1 MVDKLTHLKQLE
13 AESIHIIREVA
24 AEFDN
29 PVMLYSIGKDSAVM
43 LHLARKAFFP
53 GKLPFPVM
61 HVDTRWK
68 FQEMYTFRDK
78 MVEELGLDLITHVNP
93 DGVAQ
98 GINPF
103 THGSAK
109 HTDIMKTEG
118 LKQALDKH
126 GFDAAFGG
134 ARRDEEKSRA
144 KERVYSFRDSKHRWD
159 PKNQRPELWNVY
171 NGNVNKGESIR
182 VFPLSNWTEL
192 DIWQY
197 IYLEGIPIVPLYFAA
212 ERDVIEKNGTLIMI
226 DDDRILEHL
235 SDEDKARIVKKKVRF
250 RTLGCYPLTGAVE
263 SEAETLTDI
272 IQEMLLTR
280 TSERQG
286 RVIDHD
292 GAGSMEDKNVRVI
305 SKGLSPMSHQSDLI
319 SEDILAYLG
328 QHERK
333 EMLRFLTCGNVDDG
347 KSTLIGRLLHDSK
360 MIYEDHLEAI
370 TRDSKKSGTTGDDID
385 LALLVDGLQAER
397 EQGIT
402 IDVAYRYFSTA
413 KRKFIIADTPGHEQ
427 YTRNMATGASTCD
440 LAIILIDARYGV
452 QTQTRRHSFIASL
465 LGIKHIV
472 VAVNKMD
479 INGFD
484 QSVFEQIKADYLKFA
499 EGIAFK
505 PSTMAFVPMSALKGD
520 NVVNK
525 SERSPWY
532 TGQSLME
539 ILETVEIANDRNYT
553 DLRFPVQYVNRPN
566 LNFRGFAG
574 TLASGVVHKGD
585 EVVVLPSGKSS
596 RVKSIVT
603 FDGELEHAGP
613 GQAVTLTMEDEI
625 DISRGDLLVH
635 ADNVPQVA
643 DAFDA
648 MLVWMA
654 EEPMLP
660 GKKYDIKRA
669 TSYVPGSITSIVHRV
684 DVNTLAEGPA
694 SSLQLNEIGR
704 VKVSLDAAIALDG
717 YDSNRTTGAF
727 IVIDRLTNGTVA
739 AGMIIAPPV
748 NHGSATHHGKLAH
761 VATEERAQRFGQ
773 QPATVLFSGLSGAGK
788 STLAYAVERKLF
800 DMGRAVFVLDGQ
812 NLRHDLNKGLPQ
824 DRTGRTENWRR
835 AAHVA
840 RQFNEAG
847 LLTLA
852 AFVAP
857 DAEGREQAKALI
869 GADRLL
875 TVYVQASPLVC
886 AERDPQGL
894 YAAGGD
900 NIPGESFPYDVPLN
914 ADLVIDTQALSLED
928 SVKQVLELLRQRG
941 AI

>member
-1 MVDKLTHLKQLE
+1 
-13 AESIHIIREVA
+13 
-24 AEFDN
+24 
-29 PVMLYSIGKDSAVM
+29 
-43 LHLARKAFFP
+43 
-53 GKLPFPVM
+53 
-61 HVDTRWK
+61 
-68 FQEMYTFRDK
+68 
-78 MVEELGLDLITHVNP
+78 
-93 DGVAQ
+93 
-98 GINPF
+98 
-103 THGSAK
+103 
-109 HTDIMKTEG
+109 
-118 LKQALDKH
+118 
-126 GFDAAFGG
+126 
-134 ARRDEEKSRA
+134 
-144 KERVYSFRDSKHRWD
+144 
-159 PKNQRPELWNVY
+159 
-171 NGNVNKGESIR
+171 
-182 VFPLSNWTEL
+182 
-192 DIWQY
+192 
-197 IYLEGIPIVPLYFAA
+197 
-212 ERDVIEKNGTLIMI
+212 
-226 DDDRILEHL
+226 
-235 SDEDKARIVKKKVRF
+235 
-250 RTLGCYPLTGAVE
+250 
-263 SEAETLTDI
+263 
-272 IQEMLLTR
+272 
-280 TSERQG
+280 
-286 RVIDHD
+286 
-292 GAGSMEDKNVRVI
+292 
-305 SKGLSPMSHQSDLI
+305 MSHASDLI

-333 EMLRFLTCGNVDDG
+333 ELLRFLTCGNVDDG

-370 TRDSKKSGTTGDDID
+370 TRDSKKVGTTGEDID

-440 LAIILIDARYGV
+440 LAIILVDARYGV

-472 VAVNKMD
+472 VAINKMD
-479 INGFD
+479 LNGFD
-484 QSVFEQIKADYLKFA
+484 ETVFESIKADYLKFA

-505 PSTMAFVPMSALKGD
+505 PTTMAFVPMSAFKGD

-539 ILETVEIANDRNYT
+539 ILETVEVAGDRNFT

-574 TLASGVVHKGD
+574 TLASGIVHKGD

-603 FDGELEHAGP
+603 FEGELEHAGP

-635 ADNVPQVA
+635 ADNQPQVT

-669 TSYVPGSITSIVHRV
+669 TSYVPGSIASITHRV
-684 DVNTLAEGPA
+684 DVNTLEHGPA
-694 SSLQLNEIGR
+694 SSLQLNEIGQVR
-704 VKVSLDAAIALDG
+704 IALDAPIALDG
-717 YDSNRTTGAF
+717 YAHNRTTGSF
-727 IVIDRLTNGTVA
+727 IVIDRLTNGTVG
-739 AGMIIAPPV
+739 AGMIIAEPV
-748 NHGSATHHGKLAH
+748 GAQGGDGHHGKLAH
-761 VATEERAQRFGQ
+761 VSTEERAARFGQ

-800 DMGRAVFVLDGQ
+800 DMGRAVYVLDGQ

-824 DRTGRTENWRR
+824 DRAGRTENWRR

-869 GADRLL
+869 GAERLF
-875 TVYVQASPLVC
+875 TVYVQASPQVC

-894 YAAGGD
+894 YAAAGD

-914 ADLVIDTQALSLED
+914 ADLVIDTQSLSVEEG
-928 SVKQVLELLRQRG
+928 VKQVLAMLRERG

>member
-1 MVDKLTHLKQLE
+1 
-13 AESIHIIREVA
+13 
-24 AEFDN
+24 
-29 PVMLYSIGKDSAVM
+29 
-43 LHLARKAFFP
+43 
-53 GKLPFPVM
+53 
-61 HVDTRWK
+61 
-68 FQEMYTFRDK
+68 
-78 MVEELGLDLITHVNP
+78 
-93 DGVAQ
+93 
-98 GINPF
+98 
-103 THGSAK
+103 
-109 HTDIMKTEG
+109 
-118 LKQALDKH
+118 
-126 GFDAAFGG
+126 
-134 ARRDEEKSRA
+134 
-144 KERVYSFRDSKHRWD
+144 
-159 PKNQRPELWNVY
+159 
-171 NGNVNKGESIR
+171 
-182 VFPLSNWTEL
+182 
-192 DIWQY
+192 
-197 IYLEGIPIVPLYFAA
+197 
-212 ERDVIEKNGTLIMI
+212 
-226 DDDRILEHL
+226 
-235 SDEDKARIVKKKVRF
+235 
-250 RTLGCYPLTGAVE
+250 
-263 SEAETLTDI
+263 
-272 IQEMLLTR
+272 
-280 TSERQG
+280 
-286 RVIDHD
+286 
-292 GAGSMEDKNVRVI
+292 
-305 SKGLSPMSHQSDLI
+305 MSHQSELI

-333 EMLRFLTCGNVDDG
+333 ELLRFLTCGNVDDG

-370 TRDSKKSGTTGDDID
+370 TRDSKKVGTTGDDID

-440 LAIILIDARYGV
+440 LAIILVDARYGV

-472 VAVNKMD
+472 VAINKMD
-479 INGFD
+479 LKGFD
-484 QSVFEQIKADYLKFA
+484 EGVFESIKADYLEFA
-499 EGIAFK
+499 KGVALK
-505 PSTMAFVPMSALKGD
+505 PTTMHFVPMSALKGD
-520 NVVNK
+520 NVVNH

-532 TGQSLME
+532 TGQTLME
-539 ILETVEIANDRNYT
+539 ILETVEVAADRNLT

-585 EVVVLPSGKSS
+585 EIVVLPSGKTS

-603 FDGELEHAGP
+603 FEGELEQAGP

-635 ADNVPQVA
+635 ADSIPQIS
-643 DAFDA
+643 DNFDA

-669 TSYVPGSITSIVHRV
+669 TSYVPGSIASITHKI

-694 SSLQLNEIGR
+694 SELKLNEIGR
-704 VKVSLDAAIALDG
+704 VKISLDAPIALDG
-717 YDSNRTTGAF
+717 YESNRTTGSF

-739 AGMIIAPPV
+739 AGMIIARPV
-748 NHGSATHHGKLAH
+748 LSGASHHDHKAH
-761 VATEERAQRFGQ
+761 VTTEERARRFGQ

-800 DMGRAVFVLDGQ
+800 DMGRAVYVLDGQ
-812 NLRHDLNKGLPQ
+812 NLRHDVNKGLPN
-824 DRTGRTENWRR
+824 DRAGRTENWRR

-869 GADRLL
+869 GAERMI
-875 TVYVQASPLVC
+875 TVYVQASPAVC
-886 AERDPQGL
+886 RERDPQGL
-894 YAAGGD
+894 YAANRD

-914 ADLVIDTQALSLED
+914 ADLVIDTQTVSLED
-928 SVKQVLELLRQRG
+928 GVKLVLELLRSRG